1 MLDPAQLFSTHA
13 SLTVLAK
20 TADKHGVNSA
30 EGWMME
36 AFPLVD

>member
-1 MLDPAQLFSTHA
+1 MLLYA
-13 SLTVLAK
+13 VLAK

>member
-1 MLDPAQLFSTHA
+1 MLDPAQLFSTHV

-20 TADKHGVNSA
+20 TADKHSVNSA

-36 AFPLVD
+36 AFPLAH